1 MISFA
6 HLSLRPSRILR
17 GAALLLVTATLAA
30 RVSAQS
36 DSAPSPPG
44 KLVDVGGYKLHLN
57 CTGSGSPT
65 VVFSAGAGDFSTD
78 WALVQPKV
86 AAFTRVCSYDRSGAA
101 WSDLGPKPRT
111 IYQEVFDLE
120 RLLRTAG
127 EHEPYIVVG
136 QSLGGM
142 VARLFAQRYPRQT
155 AAVVL
160 VDAYSEDAQL
170 GLNGKLV
177 RLRLLAKGR
186 SIPAPRSAVGPDDA
200 MTTTEL
206 KNAQDFIR
214 DVIGKPKMAPPFDKL
229 PPDAQRARLWAAVQ
243 PKSFAESDDYL
254 AEISAKVYAESQRN
268 AHPLG
273 DIPLIVLAR
282 SRSDYP
288 PDVAAMLTAEHNAQ
302 QAKFATLSTN
312 GTEIIVPNSGHH
324 IQLDAPDAVVDAIRR
339 LLNRA
344 RR

>member
-1 MISFA
+1 MSTFA
-6 HLSLRPSRILR
+6 DFRVRPRRILR
-17 GAALLLVTATLAA
+17 VSALLLVSAIPSATA
-30 RVSAQS
+30 SAQS
-36 DSAPSPPG
+36 DSAPPPPG
-44 KLVDVGGYKLHLN
+44 RLIDLGGYKLHLN

-65 VVFSAGAGDFSTD
+65 VLLSAGSGDFSTD

-120 RLLRTAG
+120 RLLRAAG
-127 EHEPYIVVG
+127 ERGPYIVVG

-142 VARLFAQRYPRQT
+142 VARVFAERYPRQT
-155 AAVVL
+155 AGIVL

-170 GLNGKLV
+170 SLNGKLT
-177 RLRLLAKGR
+177 RLRLLAKDR
-186 SIPAPRSAVGPDDA
+186 PVPEPRSTITADDA
-200 MTTTEL
+200 QTTTQL

-214 DVIGKPKMAPPFDKL
+214 DFIGKPKIEPPFDKL

-243 PKSFAESDDYL
+243 PKGFAEGDDYL
-254 AEISAKVYAESQRN
+254 AEISAKVYAESQRKT
-268 AHPLG
+268 HPLG
-273 DIPLIVLAR
+273 GIPLIVLAR

-312 GTEIIVPNSGHH
+312 GTEIIVPNAGHH

-339 LLNRA
+339 LVNRA
-344 RR
+344 RQ